1 MSHTQSER
9 ALILFFRLAMAW
21 TFLYAASHQVFVQW
35 SVAGFLDSTK
45 TFHGFYSQFT
55 GPQIA
60 PFLTF
65 VVGYGHLLIGLSLLF
80 GLMVRVSSVFGILLM
95 LLYWTAH
102 MDFPYIS
109 DTNNLLIDEHIVFAG
124 VLVFLIVEHAGH
136 VFGLDGWVEKL
147 SFFRDHPNLKP
158 LVA

>member
-65 VVGYGHLLIGLSLLF
+65 DEDPYVIVSDDGRLVWMMDGY
-80 GLMVRVSSVFGILLM
+80 
-95 LLYWTAH
+95 T
-102 MDFPYIS
+102 
-109 DTNNLLIDEHIVFAG
+109 
-124 VLVFLIVEHAGH
+124 
-136 VFGLDGWVEKL
+136 DGD
-147 SFFRDHPNLKP
+147 RHC
-158 LVA
+158 